1 MEAVLPRASW
11 LSLLEH
17 VADVT
22 DPKSPYAPARQVYLE
37 ASRTHL
43 TARGTD
49 LCRSYEGQRALTAG
63 KPGSACLDARLFR
76 DTLKAFPEG
85 EVVVSVAGSVATVT
99 HLTAKRR
106 SKIPAGPGEDY
117 PAWPEIEG
125 APVAIQAAVLHEL
138 IRFTHYAQSNDSARP
153 HMAATMFAWHGEELR
168 AVATNGH
175 QLSTALAKAPNGLAD
190 TLVPSVA
197 VALLKSLP
205 ESGEVKIAL
214 TSKHATWEITSDRGR
229 DHWRTKTIDAQFPS
243 WKQVLPESYDGK
255 VTVQRATLLEALT
268 AVSAMTKDRTNS
280 VKLSPGRGELHL
292 HSAHPEVGEMED
304 TIAADVEGHVPAAF
318 GINAAYCRAVL
329 GGMVGEKVEIRLTGE
344 LDPVVFVDPTIGDRG
359 AAVIMPMML

>member
-37 ASRTHL
+37 TSRTHL

-49 LCRSYEGQRALTAG
+49 LCRGYEGQRALTAG

-99 HLTAKRR
+99 HLTAKRKSR
-106 SKIPAGPGEDY
+106 IPAGVGEDY

-125 APVAIQAAVLHEL
+125 TPVAIPLPVLHEL

-175 QLSTALAKAPNGLAD
+175 QLSTALAKAPDGLAD

-205 ESGEVKIAL
+205 ESGEVKLAL
-214 TSKHATWEITSDRGR
+214 ASKHATWEITSDRGR

-268 AVSAMTKDRTNS
+268 AVSAMTKDRTNA
-280 VKLSPGRGELHL
+280 VKVCPGRGELHL
-292 HSAHPEVGEMED
+292 HSADPEVGEMED
-304 TIAADVEGHVPAAF
+304 TIDASVEGSVPEAF
-318 GINAAYCRAVL
+318 GINAGYCRAVL

-344 LDPVVFVDPTIGDRG
+344 LDPVVFVDPTMGDRG
-359 AAVIMPMML
+359 AAVIMPMRV